1 MSRQSSNFQCR
12 VAILSPKSCSK
23 FLSYL
28 TGWMTVISWQAGLAS
43 GAFLGGT
50 MIQGLLVLNH
60 PSYNYHRWH
69 GTLLFYT
76 IIIVALFVNTYLARQ
91 LPKIEAMVLIIHV
104 MGFFGI
110 LVPMVYLAPQS
121 NARDVFAT
129 LSDGGGWSSK
139 GLSFF
144 IGLSTSM
151 YAFIGKA
158 PADSPSTDQRLTSS
172 QESMLPHTWVSHRTF
187 CLPRLLVT

>member
-1 MSRQSSNFQCR
+1 
-12 VAILSPKSCSK
+12 
-23 FLSYL
+23 
-28 TGWMTVISWQAGLAS
+28 MTVISWQAALAS

-69 GTLLFYT
+69 GTLLFYL
-76 IIIVALFVNTYLARQ
+76 IIVIALFVNTYLARQ
-91 LPKIEAMVLIIHV
+91 LPKIETMVLIIHV

-110 LVPMVYLAPQS
+110 LVPLVYLAPQG
-121 NARDVFAT
+121 NAGDVFAT
-129 LSDGGGWSSK
+129 LSDSGGWSSD

-151 YAFIGKA
+151 FAFIGNA
-158 PADSPSTDQRLTSS
+158 PADSPSTDQQLTFS
-172 QESMLPHTWVSHRTF
+172 QVLMLPHT
-187 CLPRLLVT
+187 